1 MSKSK
6 FNINAENV
14 GQVGD
19 KNRAGKIVQ
28 KSRGERAARPAE
40 SQRASAPAPVK
51 NNPWT
56 AGSFYL
62 VTAVIIMA
70 ALGALA
76 KFIPW
81 YALPFIILGGVLVLS
96 IVVASQLR
104 NDERLSDK
112 SFTTLMVESL
122 KYLPLIKNLFPKGPT
137 NPGTE

>member
-28 KSRGERAARPAE
+28 KSRGEQAAPLADRND
-40 SQRASAPAPVK
+40 ASAPTSVK
-51 NNPWT
+51 NNPWA

-62 VTAVIIMA
+62 VTTVIVLA

-81 YALPFIILGGVLVLS
+81 YTFPFILLGGVLVLS

-112 SFTTLMVESL
+112 SFVKLMVDSL

-137 NPGTE
+137 DPDTK